1 MSSLD
6 TRVVVLLNYLISA
19 SDILYFMKL
28 GGMSYEAIVMI
39 SIGSNLIKH
48 VQSKPPSPIVCI
60 VGTSYQYNNSF
71 ATQSFH
77 CL

>member
-1 MSSLD
+1 
-6 TRVVVLLNYLISA
+6 
-19 SDILYFMKL
+19 MKL